1 MKLKFIFCLG
11 KLENESSLTRKTM
24 VKFMNNLTRV
34 DVDEEKVDISFYY
47 KKIIRIV
54 VFIAFY
60 VVSHFDHKL

>member
-1 MKLKFIFCLG
+1 
-11 KLENESSLTRKTM
+11 M

-60 VVSHFDHKL
+60 VVSHFDYKL